1 MAWKARNSKVTKA
14 FTLVVSRMVVYGA
27 TRTTYNSDVLS
38 IGVTG
43 YGGWAMRSLVSCMP

>member
-14 FTLVVSRMVVYGA
+14 FTLVVFRMVVYGGV
-27 TRTTYNSDVLS
+27 TYNSDVLS

-43 YGGWAMRSLVSCMP
+43 YGGWAMRSLVSCIP